1 MEEATSASFNRP
13 PKASACS
20 SRYAENAT
28 QPRGRLGLAVKRRR
42 LPATLKTDFTPPSC
56 EALTPITEHSTSF
69 FSALQQL
76 RQLPLDVRTITLGIN
91 VADCHDRSLHVLCES
106 LYQRIVTKGAKLA
119 AVCGEVSSLFGVPIL
134 QRRLCVTPIDRVA
147 QGKNADDF
155 VNIAR
160 TLDGA
165 AANLH
170 IDRIGGFAADVQH
183 GMTSSS
189 KQLIASLPAALS
201 QTERVRAA
209 VHVGTTE
216 SGVNMEAISLLAHTL
231 LATSAATAHRN
242 GDASAKLAILANDS
256 TGHPHLTGAC
266 LGDGWGDLV
275 VHVGVGAAAIIQHAL
290 QQQRRE
296 NPNAPLHELAATIQT
311 AAFQATRT
319 AELVGR
325 EVATRL
331 GADFGSVDVTLA
343 PTLRPHDSVVDL
355 LPLMGIDRVGAPG
368 TATAL
373 VLLLN
378 AIRAGSAF
386 ASCAAGAYSRIML
399 SVLEDAG
406 LSEATQS
413 GTLTFDQLCMAANAG
428 SSGLDLICLAGDTD
442 AATLAAIISDQVSF
456 AVLNRRPCAVRL
468 IPVPGKQAGDA
479 VSYSGMKN
487 DAVILPVRGAGLAT
501 KFIERGGR
509 LPPVR

>member
-1 MEEATSASFNRP
+1 M
-13 PKASACS
+13 
-20 SRYAENAT
+20 
-28 QPRGRLGLAVKRRR
+28 
-42 LPATLKTDFTPPSC
+42 
-56 EALTPITEHSTSF
+56 EHSTSF

-91 VADCHDRSLHVLCES
+91 IADCHDRSLHSMCES
-106 LYQRIVTKGAKLA
+106 LYQRIVSKAARLS

-147 QGKNADDF
+147 QGFSEGDL
-155 VNIAR
+155 VSIAK

-165 AANLH
+165 AANLR

-183 GMTSSS
+183 GMTASARN
-189 KQLIASLPAALS
+189 LIACLPAALS

-216 SGVNMEAISLLAHTL
+216 SGVNMDAISLLAHTL
-231 LATSAATAHRN
+231 KSAAEATAHRN
-242 GDASAKLAILANDS
+242 GDAAAKLAILANDA

-275 VHVGVGAAAIIQHAL
+275 IHVGVGAAATIRHAL
-290 QQQRRE
+290 EQRLISH
-296 NPNAPLHELAATIQT
+296 PNSPLHELAAEIQT
-311 AAFQATRT
+311 AVFQATRT

-331 GADFGSVDVTLA
+331 GADFGSIDVTLA

-355 LPLMGIDRVGAPG
+355 LPLLGIERVGAPG

-373 VLLLN
+373 ALLLS

-399 SVLEDAG
+399 SVLEDAS
-406 LSEATQS
+406 LAQATQS

-442 AATLAAIISDQVSF
+442 AATLAAIIADQVSF

-468 IPVPGKQAGDA
+468 IPVPGKQAGDI

-487 DAVILPVRGAGLAT
+487 DNAILPVRGAGLAT